1 MDLTNVPTAT
11 LVELADPASAINA
24 IGAVRSKPLQIAM
37 ANVSGVLY
45 VSRQHLSAWLPN
57 GMVAGGA
64 TLPTVVVGASVAPPV
79 GEVLAASVHTAGA
92 FTDASAGDYTA
103 TQSGTTGVG
112 TGATFTVT
120 MDSSSITAVVSI
132 DTVGEGYVVGDRI
145 TLNAPSGSQ
154 TSPAIIRV
162 DSVAV

>member
-11 LVELADPASAINA
+11 LVELADPASAINT
-24 IGAVRSKPLQIAM
+24 IGAVRSKPLQLAL

-45 VSRQHLSAWLPN
+45 VSKQHLGSWLPN

-64 TLPTVVVGASVAPPV
+64 TLPTVVVGAPVAPPV
-79 GEVLAASVHTAGA
+79 GEVLTASVHTAGT
-92 FTDASAGDYTA
+92 FTGAVAGNYTA

-120 MDSSSITAVVSI
+120 MDSTSVTAVVSI

-154 TSPAIIRV
+154 TSAALIRV
-162 DSVAV
+162 DSATV